1 MGATA
6 RIGLLVLL
14 ASGLNGCATGPTPQW
29 LDARA
34 GCRQQWEATSNPPP
48 TVVSDAYIDQCMVAR
63 GYSPR

>member
-1 MGATA
+1 
-6 RIGLLVLL
+6 L
-14 ASGLNGCATGPTPQW
+14 ASGLDGCATGPTPQW

>member
-6 RIGLLVLL
+6 RIALLLLL

-34 GCRQQWEATSNPPP
+34 
-48 TVVSDAYIDQCMVAR
+48 DQCMVAR